1 MHTKL
6 VLIFILLVMLIAGC
20 IFAYVR
26 LTGGRTPG
34 PPTPGPSPPGPAC
47 NYTLVTSWPV
57 ADPCLPE
64 FFSMMSQGG
73 DIGVDETGAFHGG
86 GAARPGLTSKQ
97 DLQKYPLTFSCG
109 HPYYDKTK
117 FGLLSGG
124 SWSSFVRQFTPV
136 TVQAQSSGVLLVE
149 GPGDPVYLNSSVDL
163 LGIVVRRG
171 GILLV
176 DDVDLTIRLSYLLV
190 ESGGLFQAG
199 SHHNDAYR
207 FNSRLSIAMTSPEK
221 DLHLASE
228 YSAEIYFPGHY
239 LQGFPKDTTKQS
251 SSYMGL
257 NLENTG
263 CFFGNVFGSKVV
275 GVGFNGNYQLN
286 GAVSDPVPY
295 AGTWEC
301 HTSSGQPWT
310 AITPLTMG
318 EGSTLPGSYPLCWAR
333 LTGASDTTITL
344 DPQDAPANLL
354 NAWLRPGDKIV
365 ITTSTPAYTTA
376 TQTVG
381 LPLIW
386 IDADDENNKA
396 ANVAANSNFKSQLG
410 DGCIEVA
417 TVVSVDGAGAIT
429 LKSNLQATHTLGDT
443 VLQGPKDQLH
453 VGTRLHVGFL
463 TRRILVTSERGTG
476 STKACNSTGM
486 EPLYA
491 RQPTSPNEGD
501 IFSTCYKEETREAGW
516 ENQFG
521 FSPMPLGEDITGH
534 WMMGTHG
541 QTGCEILRGGQQ
553 MFKYGSCVSLDG
565 VEHKYMGAAPNFGE
579 IGLYGI
585 HFHLSGYAKSWHG
598 YLPPDADK
606 SYSRELRLVNSS
618 MWCMYNRFVTI
629 HGSMEVEIRN
639 NVGFLTY
646 GSGVFVEDGTELRN
660 DIDHNLFATCL
671 TCVQNDYW
679 NPTPIYPNTSSD
691 VAVASVIWL
700 KNNQNALTR
709 NVCCCCPMPMTAVWY
724 LPLITSTLRGLSTVC
739 IGREDLELPSI
750 ASRGNAVGNGH
761 EQGLNEFGINNANG
775 ALADFGGQKACWV
788 PKDWTF
794 PLADSQGTG
803 CNAFTTDGGAAP
815 YAMNSE
821 NVAYCVCSF
830 HSEFPEAIKEL
841 PTNKSS
847 RGGIIGCDNWQ
858 CQLGA
863 QTPIWLPTNGLNA
876 CSDSYA
882 TGQYALSRWGAD
894 FQNKPIDAQTLDD
907 LNAACNTVVNPDKLD
922 VPPTESES
930 NVRAI
935 PKFFANVLLFN
946 NRYCDNGLWWG
957 AGWTKSSPS
966 HLINCCLLSLGRS
979 TGSQPSAHTSTSWM
993 SGYNFPTYVPSLW
1006 IVYHNLITNG
1016 SIATLGFPTL
1026 FSGEGTFV
1034 DVKTV
1039 YGPSGNEGF
1048 CNDKVSGQ
1056 HTVLN
1061 YYFASL
1067 RLPLFD
1073 VFSPDVWFK
1082 NAQLAN
1088 LMCTRD
1094 PSVSSNTNPFTFIND
1109 LNLIDLDN
1117 NQLTVVD
1124 LVGKR
1129 GIAGAFAAPIDVT
1142 FPPQTRKFP
1151 YFCGDTSDS
1160 YGLFMQSGRAVV
1172 SVVVGS
1178 LFDSTQ
1184 GKAIGDSICK
1194 NLSRM
1199 VGRLGPNPLQAT
1211 TYSNAGAPPGCNVCT
1226 TLTSIAPAATG
1237 SILTVSPA
1245 ALPKPKP
1252 AVPPSFHS
1260 SPTAPPSFHSS
1271 PTAPPSFHGSP
1282 TAPPSFHGS
1291 PTAPPSF
1298 HGSPTAPPSFRG
1310 SPTAPPSFH
1319 GSPTTHSPSFIH
1331 RSTTRK

>member
-1 MHTKL
+1 
-6 VLIFILLVMLIAGC
+6 
-20 IFAYVR
+20 
-26 LTGGRTPG
+26 
-34 PPTPGPSPPGPAC
+34 
-47 NYTLVTSWPV
+47 
-57 ADPCLPE
+57 
-64 FFSMMSQGG
+64 MSQGG

-86 GAARPGLTSKQ
+86 DVTRPGLTSKQ

-117 FGLLSGG
+117 FGLLCGG
-124 SWSSFVRQFTPV
+124 TWSSFVRQFTPV
-136 TVQAQSSGVLLVE
+136 KVQAQSSGILLVE
-149 GPGDPVYLNSSVDL
+149 GPGNPVYLNSDVDL

-207 FNSRLSIAMTSPEK
+207 FNSRLSIIMTSPDK
-221 DLHLASE
+221 DLQLASE

-239 LQGFPKDTTKQS
+239 LQGFPKDKTKQS

-257 NLENTG
+257 DLENTG

-286 GAVSDPVPY
+286 GAVSEPVTY

-301 HTSSGQPWT
+301 HTPSGQPWP
-310 AITPLTMG
+310 AINPLTMG
-318 EGSTLPGSYPLCWAR
+318 EGSTLPVSYPLCWAR
-333 LTGASDTTITL
+333 LTGARDTSITL
-344 DPQDAPANLL
+344 DPRDAPANLL
-354 NAWLRPGDKIV
+354 KAWLRPGDKIV

-386 IDADDENNKA
+386 IDADDDSNKA
-396 ANVAANSNFKSQLG
+396 ANAAANSQFKSQLG

-417 TVVSVDGAGAIT
+417 TVVSVDGAGVIT
-429 LKSNLQATHTLGDT
+429 LKSALQATHTLGDT
-443 VLQGPKDQLH
+443 VLQGPKNQLL

-491 RQPTSPNEGD
+491 TSQNGGD
-501 IFSTCYKEETREAGW
+501 IFSSCYKEGTREAGW
-516 ENQFG
+516 EKQFG
-521 FSPMPLGEDITGH
+521 FRPMPLGEDITGH

-585 HFHLSGYAKSWHG
+585 HFHLSGYAKSWRG

-660 DIDHNLFATCL
+660 DIDHNIFAACL

-700 KNNQNALTR
+700 KNNQNPLTR

-724 LPLITSTLRGLSTVC
+724 LPLVTSTLRGLSTVC
-739 IGREDLELPSI
+739 IGRADLELPSI
-750 ASRGNAVGNGH
+750 ASWGNAVGNGH
-761 EQGLNEFGINNANG
+761 EQGLNEFGSNNANG
-775 ALADFGGQKACWV
+775 ALVDFGAKKACWV
-788 PKDWTF
+788 PDDWTF
-794 PLADSQGTG
+794 PLAGETG

-830 HSEFPEAIKEL
+830 HSEFPEAIKAL
-841 PTNKSS
+841 PSSKSS
-847 RGGIIGCDNWQ
+847 RGGIIGCENWQ
-858 CQLGA
+858 CQLGF

-894 FQNKPIDAQTLDD
+894 FRNKPIDDQTLDA

-922 VPPTESES
+922 VPPTGSES

-935 PKFFANVLLFN
+935 PKFFANILLFN
-946 NRYCDNGLWWG
+946 NRYSNNGLWWG

-979 TGSQPSAHTSTSWM
+979 TGNPSLEHTSTSWT

-1034 DVKTV
+1034 DVNTV

-1048 CNDKVSGQ
+1048 CNSSADGT

-1067 RLPLFD
+1067 GLGRSITD
-1073 VFSPDVWFK
+1073 VFSQDVWFK
-1082 NAQLAN
+1082 NAQGLKLA
-1088 LMCTRD
+1088 CG
-1094 PSVSSNTNPFTFIND
+1094 SASNPFMYIND

-1117 NQLTVVD
+1117 NTLTVVD

-1129 GIAGAFAAPIDVT
+1129 GTAGTFATPIGVA

-1151 YFCGDTSDS
+1151 YFCGDDISDS
-1160 YGLFMQSGRAVV
+1160 FGLFMQNDRAVV
-1172 SVVVGS
+1172 SSVVGS
-1178 LFDSTQ
+1178 LFDSNQ
-1184 GKAIGDSICK
+1184 GREVGNSICK

-1211 TYSNAGAPPGCNVCT
+1211 TYSNPGAPPGCNVCT
-1226 TLTSIAPAATG
+1226 TLTKTVPAHTG
-1237 SILTVSPA
+1237 NIPKVSPA
-1245 ALPKPKP
+1245 A
-1252 AVPPSFHS
+1252 PPSFHS

-1271 PTAPPSFHGSP
+1271 PTAPPSFHSSPTAPPSSHRSPTAPPSSHRSP
-1282 TAPPSFHGS
+1282 TAPPSFHRS
-1291 PTAPPSF
+1291 PTAPPSS
-1298 HGSPTAPPSFRG
+1298 HRSPNAP
-1310 SPTAPPSFH
+1310 
-1319 GSPTTHSPSFIH
+1319 SPSVIH